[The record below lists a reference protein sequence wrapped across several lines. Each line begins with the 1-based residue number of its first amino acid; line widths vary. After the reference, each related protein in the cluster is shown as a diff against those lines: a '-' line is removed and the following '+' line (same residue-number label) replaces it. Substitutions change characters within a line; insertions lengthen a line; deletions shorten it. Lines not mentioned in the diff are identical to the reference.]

1 MDVAALAALELPDAD
16 GKPQR
21 LGELWADHPA
31 VVVFLRHFGCLHCR
45 EHAAQIGARA
55 AEVRARGADIVA
67 IGTGNA
73 RYARAFVEDESIPY
87 RVLVDDDASAA
98 RAAAVRS
105 TSFLRMFH
113 PRTWAA
119 TREAWRRGFRI
130 HRAGPRVTQLGATF
144 VIGPGPRLLYEHI
157 DADSTDHAPLE
168 AVLAAL
174 PAASGR

>member
-1 MDVAALAALELPDAD
+1 MDVAALSALDLIDAD

-21 LGELWADHPA
+21 LGNLWSDRP
-31 VVVFLRHFGCLHCR
+31 VIVVFLRHFGCLHCR
-45 EHAAQIGARA
+45 EHAALLGGRA
-55 AEVRARGADIVA
+55 AEVRAHGADLVA

-73 RYARAFVEDESIPY
+73 SYARAFVEDESIPY

-105 TSFLRMFH
+105 TSFIGMFH

-119 TREAWRRGFRI
+119 TRETWRRGFRI
-130 HRAGPRVTQLGATF
+130 HRAGRRVTQLGATF
-144 VIGPGPRLLYEHI
+144 IIGPGPKVLYEHV
-157 DADSTDHAPLE
+157 DADSTDHAPLD

-174 PAASGR
+174 PGVRA